1 MTSYKISFFMAFL
14 FIGGMPYLFSQKED
28 YVWMLGFNNKVNS
41 NDSLFGTNIIDFH
54 SGKIR
59 LTERRDF
66 ISKFDRANASICDSL
81 GNLVC
86 YTNGLEI
93 YNNKHEII
101 ANGNGINPGE
111 FHDNYKDF
119 GYNLNQ
125 GTIILAWPNKKGVYV
140 LFHAI
145 ETLEDD
151 SFYLGYDLLHTVID
165 MNKFNGKGF
174 VTSKN
179 MSFFHDTICPVG
191 NFTACRHANG
201 RDWWLLFAE
210 WNSNR
215 MHRFLFDPSGIHHI
229 GMQELP
235 HILYSVFGQTKFS
248 PNGLKYLTFYFT
260 DFGYRELHLLDFDRC
275 SGLLSDHKRFLYPY
289 TNSIGTGCEISENSR
304 FLYLFM
310 GTEVRQ
316 IDLSDPSTYSKGE
329 VILVTD
335 KYGWPFEFFYSMG
348 ARAPDGKIY
357 FNSTNTSST
366 LNVIHHPN
374 KKSSACE
381 IKPHD
386 FPILFNRTMVNF
398 PNFNLGRMIGSACDT
413 IGIVSVK
420 EVQNHDTHEMMIYP
434 NPSYDD
440 INLELWNRDKNISE
454 ITIMDIQGKVIR
466 HETNQKTTF
475 KFKINISDLSSGL
488 YLVKVKD
495 QHGKT
500 YSGKMVKN

>member
-1 MTSYKISFFMAFL
+1 M
-14 FIGGMPYLFSQKED
+14 
-28 YVWMLGFNNKVNS
+28 
-41 NDSLFGTNIIDFH
+41 
-54 SGKIR
+54 
-59 LTERRDF
+59 
-66 ISKFDRANASICDSL
+66 
-81 GNLVC
+81 
-86 YTNGLEI
+86 
-93 YNNKHEII
+93 
-101 ANGNGINPGE
+101 
-111 FHDNYKDF
+111 
-119 GYNLNQ
+119 
-125 GTIILAWPNKKGVYV
+125 
-140 LFHAI
+140 
-145 ETLEDD
+145 
-151 SFYLGYDLLHTVID
+151 
-165 MNKFNGKGF
+165 
-174 VTSKN
+174 
-179 MSFFHDTICPVG
+179 
-191 NFTACRHANG
+191 
-201 RDWWLLFAE
+201 
-210 WNSNR
+210 
-215 MHRFLFDPSGIHHI
+215 
-229 GMQELP
+229 
-235 HILYSVFGQTKFS
+235 
-248 PNGLKYLTFYFT
+248 
-260 DFGYRELHLLDFDRC
+260 
-275 SGLLSDHKRFLYPY
+275 
-289 TNSIGTGCEISENSR
+289 
-304 FLYLFM
+304 
-310 GTEVRQ
+310 RQ